1 MMTIDPD
8 AQRLMDL
15 IRLAGRPRYQDIP
28 VPEGRAAMV
37 AARAVLQP
45 PPVEVADC
53 RDIAIDGA
61 DGVIRGRFYRA
72 NSATAQ
78 GAACLVY
85 YHGGG
90 WVIGDLDTHDGVC
103 RALADAAGCCVISV
117 DYRLA
122 PEHRFPAA
130 VDDAVAAWRWAVREA
145 GSLGVDPRRISI
157 GGDSAGA
164 NLATVVALT
173 ARDEGLPMPVAQV
186 LVYPVTDLAA
196 VHDSHQRV
204 TEGVPLTAGLMLWFR
219 DHYLAKPGHQLDWRA
234 SPLRAAHLRDLP
246 PAFVLTAGFDPLCD
260 EGIAYARRL
269 AQDGCQVTHLH
280 LPNQVHGFLTM
291 GRIIRAAGF
300 AIETIGGFLR
310 RLPGANGVQ

>member
-1 MMTIDPD
+1 
-8 AQRLMDL
+8 
-15 IRLAGRPRYQDIP
+15 
-28 VPEGRAAMV
+28 MV

-45 PPVEVADC
+45 PPVEVAEC
-53 RDIAIDGA
+53 RDIAIDA
-61 DGVIRGRFYRA
+61 AAAAMRGRLYRGRA
-72 NSATAQ
+72 APAE
-78 GAACLVY
+78 GAAGLVY

-130 VDDAVAAWRWAVREA
+130 VDDAVASWTWAVLEA
-145 GSLGVDPRRISI
+145 TSLGMDPRRMAV

-164 NLATVVALT
+164 NLATVVAIT
-173 ARDEGLPMPVAQV
+173 ARDSGLPMPAGQV

-204 TEGVPLTAGLMLWFR
+204 TEGVPLTAELMLWFR
-219 DHYLAKPGHQLDWRA
+219 DHYLAHPAHRFDWRA

-246 PAFVLTAGFDPLCD
+246 PAFVLTTGFDPLCD
-260 EGIAYARRL
+260 EGIAYANRL

-310 RLPGANGVQ
+310 RLPGADGVQ